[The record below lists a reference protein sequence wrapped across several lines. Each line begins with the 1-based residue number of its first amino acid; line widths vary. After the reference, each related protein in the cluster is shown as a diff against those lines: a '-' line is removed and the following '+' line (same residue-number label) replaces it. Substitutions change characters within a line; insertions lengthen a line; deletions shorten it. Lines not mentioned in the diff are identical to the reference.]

1 MDNKRKQHRFIWI
14 AGMAASACLLAACG
28 TSQKGQITVEPSGLL
43 LLPDVSER
51 AEVNAS
57 FRIPANYFSKRSR
70 LVITPQLLS
79 ADSSVLQEYAP
90 VVLDASVYRKKVER
104 LEVLDGFSDPYA
116 AVAKEVD
123 HTRAFRVPYR
133 AEIQFP
139 EGLKS
144 GSLRAVVSN
153 DGCGECSGVDTLLL
167 ASIRNPLSLLRK
179 ETKLVALESDF
190 VVRPKVRE
198 GKGVANL
205 QFVINRFDI
214 NPEMGNNREE
224 MEGMVE
230 TLAPVLQDSLSILNN
245 LDITGIASADGSLAF
260 NTELSRNRALSAK
273 RWLVERLDIPAAIER
288 KITVSSRP
296 EGWTPVLEAM
306 RRAGDKDADRVEAI
320 LEKYAD
326 ENDDVQEYHIRR
338 LPCWNRIKDN
348 YLQKDRVVEYRYAYT
363 VKSFTSDAEML
374 ALYRRRPDAF
384 NEEELLR
391 VATLTENDDDRA
403 GVYRTTLKY
412 YPRSVVAANNLALY
426 YLQRG
431 ETPEALAASASLEGT
446 DNSAAANTRA
456 AALIADGRDA
466 DAVRILRQHQ
476 SVPEARYNLG
486 LLLAAQGETD
496 EAYRLLLPFAD
507 LNAAILALQVGE
519 REKAKEILAGL
530 DDNVPEVRELKQ
542 IMNYK

>member
-348 YLQKDRVVEYRYAYT
+348 YLQKDRVVKYRYAYT

-374 ALYRRRPDAF
+374 ALYRRRPRPRFLHPRRDSALSPAACEHRREGQELFQYRRGGTSGLRGASRRGLAF
-384 NEEELLR
+384 QPLR
-391 VATLTENDDDRA
+391 LYLILYLARCRYRRRSAGADRPA
-403 GVYRTTLKY
+403 GYEWR
-412 YPRSVVAANNLALY
+412 PH
-426 YLQRG
+426 
-431 ETPEALAASASLEGT
+431 
-446 DNSAAANTRA
+446 D
-456 AALIADGRDA
+456 
-466 DAVRILRQHQ
+466 
-476 SVPEARYNLG
+476 LG
-486 LLLAAQGETD
+486 LFPRRPTFRLVHHHGLGQPAERKAAG
-496 EAYRLLLPFAD
+496 R
-507 LNAAILALQVGE
+507 
-519 REKAKEILAGL
+519 
-530 DDNVPEVRELKQ
+530 
-542 IMNYK
+542 